1 MRILLLIGLLLWP
14 QQPGPAWSLAVGVQ
28 MPAANPRDIRNGI
41 DMSRVTLY
49 FKGRTAAV
57 KPVCRVVFAVRE
69 AGVSD
74 VQIGYVTVTGKPETR
89 IDIECKEVPQ

>member
-1 MRILLLIGLLLWP
+1 
-14 QQPGPAWSLAVGVQ
+14 

-49 FKGRTAAV
+49 FKGRTGGHQARFAASFFRPCV
-57 KPVCRVVFAVRE
+57 K

-74 VQIGYVTVTGKPETR
+74 VQIGYVTITGKPETR